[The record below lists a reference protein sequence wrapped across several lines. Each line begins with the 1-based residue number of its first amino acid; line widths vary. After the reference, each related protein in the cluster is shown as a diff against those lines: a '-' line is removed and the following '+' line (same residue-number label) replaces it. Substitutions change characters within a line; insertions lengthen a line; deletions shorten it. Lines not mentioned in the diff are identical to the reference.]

1 MMSPLI
7 DGRAAHSID
16 SADRGLQYGDGL
28 FETIS
33 CRDGAP
39 RWLAMHLQRLRHGCE
54 RLRIAFR
61 EFEPLAAEI
70 RALAAGQQRC
80 IVKAIVT
87 RGTATRRGYAPAG
100 DEHPTRIVSRHD
112 WPPPPARATSGFR
125 LGVSGVRLG
134 INPLLAGLKHLNR
147 LEQVLAQM
155 ARDEAAANGEP
166 GMDEVLM
173 LSSAGQLIGG
183 SMSNVFLADDSGLF
197 TPELRDCGVAGVMR
211 RVVLEAAAAQG
222 MPVCVRAVARG
233 ELAGVHEV
241 FVTNVRWGVQS
252 AQLLEGRALPS
263 DALARRLRAMID
275 APRTSDAP
283 PGPDAARG

>member
-1 MMSPLI
+1 MTSPLI
-7 DGRAAHSID
+7 DGRSAHSID

-33 CRDGAP
+33 CRDGEA
-39 RWLAMHLQRLRHGCE
+39 RWLALHLQRLQHGCE
-54 RLRIAFR
+54 RLRIKFR
-61 EFEPLAAEI
+61 DFETLAAEI
-70 RALAAGQQRC
+70 RALAAGQRRC

-112 WPPPPARATSGFR
+112 WPQPPARATSGFR
-125 LGVSGVRLG
+125 LGVSGVTLG

-155 ARDEAAANGEP
+155 ARDESGANG
-166 GMDEVLM
+166 GAGVDEVLM

-183 SMSNVFLADDSGLF
+183 SMSNVFLADESGLF
-197 TPELRDCGVAGVMR
+197 TPGLNDCGVAGVMR
-211 RVVLEAAAAQG
+211 RVVLEAAAGHG
-222 MPVCVRAVARG
+222 MPVHVRAVARG

-252 AQLLEGRALPS
+252 VQLLEGRALLS
-263 DALARRLRAMID
+263 DAHAQRLRALID
-275 APRTSDAP
+275 AARSPDAP
-283 PGPDAARG
+283 HAPDAARG

>member
-1 MMSPLI
+1 MTSALI
-7 DGRAAHSID
+7 DGRSAQGID

-33 CRDGAP
+33 CCDGEP
-39 RWLAMHLQRLRHGCE
+39 RWLALHLQRLRHGCG
-54 RLRIAFR
+54 RLRIAF
-61 EFEPLAAEI
+61 EDFEVLAAEI
-70 RALAAGQQRC
+70 RALATGQRRC

-100 DEHPTRIVSRHD
+100 DEKPTRIVSRHD
-112 WPPPPARATSGFR
+112 WPQPPAHANSGFR
-125 LGVSGVRLG
+125 LGVSGVTLG

-155 ARDEAAANGEP
+155 ARDEAGV
-166 GMDEVLM
+166 DEVLM

-183 SMSNVFLADDSGLF
+183 SMSNVFLVDDSGLF

-211 RVVLEAAAAQG
+211 RVVLEAAAG
-222 MPVCVRAVARG
+222 HGLPVDVRAVVRG
-233 ELAGVHEV
+233 ELACVHEV

-252 AQLLEGRALPS
+252 VRLLEGRALPS
-263 DALARRLRAMID
+263 DALAARLRAMID
-275 APRTSDAP
+275 APRA
-283 PGPDAARG
+283 PDAARG